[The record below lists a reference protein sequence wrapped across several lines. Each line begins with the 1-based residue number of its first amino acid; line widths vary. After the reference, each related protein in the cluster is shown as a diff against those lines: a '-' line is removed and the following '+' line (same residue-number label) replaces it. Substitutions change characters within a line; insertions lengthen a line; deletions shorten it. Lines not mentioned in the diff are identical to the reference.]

1 MVGKFGRKCISY
13 PSRAFNIIPR
23 GSMHISFSKARF
35 LTSAFE
41 LDQLPPDHGAEVAFA
56 GRSNAGKSSA
66 INCLVGQKNLCKTSK
81 TPGRTQLINFFE
93 LTPDSRLVDL
103 PGYGFA
109 KVPKTLRAHW
119 DRVLSTFLLERAA
132 LRGLVIVVDIRRG
145 LGELDQALIDMIGAR
160 LPLHILLTKADKL
173 SRSAARKAMIET
185 ERRLPGPAHSLS
197 SLSVLSREGIDPLEQ
212 RCRSWLEAEELG
224 E

>member
-1 MVGKFGRKCISY
+1 M
-13 PSRAFNIIPR
+13 
-23 GSMHISFSKARF
+23 
-35 LTSAFE
+35 
-41 LDQLPPDHGAEVAFA
+41 
-56 GRSNAGKSSA
+56 
-66 INCLVGQKNLCKTSK
+66 
-81 TPGRTQLINFFE
+81 INFFE